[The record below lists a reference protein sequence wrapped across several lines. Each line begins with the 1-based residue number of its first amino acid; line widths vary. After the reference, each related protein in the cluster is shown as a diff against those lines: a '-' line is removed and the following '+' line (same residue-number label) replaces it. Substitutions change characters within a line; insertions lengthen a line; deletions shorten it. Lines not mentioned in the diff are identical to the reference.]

1 MTKNKNIYENILPKN
16 DKNRFLKKNK
26 NNGKKRIMVKKKE

>member
-1 MTKNKNIYENILPKN
+1 MTKNKNKNILPKN

-26 NNGKKRIMVKKKE
+26 NNGKKRLMLKKKE